1 MELFQVFNHPEPS
14 TSHIT
19 ISADATT
26 AATYDDLDNTVRF
39 WKLQTDPLQPQVL
52 PAQRAI
58 ILSVV
63 LSPDGSTAFI
73 ATHDSW
79 VSRWEIGT
87 LKRKVTYSQAA
98 LVRRM
103 VLSDDGQTLVT
114 SGSDNLV
121 RIWETETGHERQT
134 LRAHPGIPSA
144 VALAADSMSLATV
157 SAEGAVRVRPTLSA
171 DVKNRLLHQG
181 IVIDVAVSPDGKTL
195 ATTDPNH
202 HLVKLWEMPSQK
214 WIDTFEGKQ
223 KPAFSPDG
231 KWLALMSFE
240 HSFEGQLKLWDRSTT
255 PYGSPAAFDVGSV
268 GVGRHLNFSHNSKIL
283 AFRGK
288 NDAVTL
294 WDVDKRE
301 VTFTLPKHSVA
312 CPTAFGA
319 GDKVI
324 ATASDGWIRIWD
336 VASGRLLAP
345 IPDQSKDIRCICFS
359 PKGEFLAATSGD
371 AELRWWDVSD
381 PTKPHELTP
390 LRGHTDEIHGVAFSP
405 DGTMLATGSY
415 DGTLRLW
422 DVAGGRQL
430 AMLRGHS
437 SVIESLAWSLDGT
450 TIYTGSGDASCRIWH
465 APSWA
470 EIDAEEVSP
479 ATAGQLPD
487 AMRGAES
494 GGDRLRR
501 IELDEQSHQLARAP

>member
-1 MELFQVFNHPEPS
+1 MFDHPEPS

-26 AATYDDLDNTVRF
+26 AATYDDLDNTVKF
-39 WKLQTDPLQPQVL
+39 WRLPTDRSPPQVL
-52 PAQRAI
+52 PEQRAI
-58 ILSVV
+58 VLSVV

-73 ATHDSW
+73 ATHDSR
-79 VSRWEIGT
+79 VSRWEIAT
-87 LKRKVTYSQAA
+87 LQRKVTYSQTA

-114 SGSDNLV
+114 TGSDNLV
-121 RIWETETGHERQT
+121 RVWETETGHELQM
-134 LRAHPGIPSA
+134 LRAHPGIPA
-144 VALAADSMSLATV
+144 VVEMAADSMSLATV
-157 SAEGAVRVRPTLSA
+157 CAEGVLRVRPILSA
-171 DVKNRLLHQG
+171 DVQNRLLHQG
-181 IVIDVAVSPDGKTL
+181 IVVDVAVSPDGQTL

-223 KPAFSPDG
+223 KPAFSRDG

-240 HSFEGQLKLWDRSTT
+240 ESTEGQLKLWDRSTT
-255 PYGSPAAFDVGSV
+255 PYESSAQFDVGSV
-268 GVGRHLNFSHNSKIL
+268 GIGRHLSFSRNSKIL

-288 NDAVTL
+288 NDSVTL
-294 WDVDKRE
+294 WDIDKRE
-301 VTFTLPKHSVA
+301 VTFTLPEHSDS

-336 VASGRLLAP
+336 VASGQRLAK
-345 IPDQSKDIRCICFS
+345 IPGQSGDIRCICFS
-359 PKGEFLAATSGD
+359 PKGEFLVATSGNT
-371 AELRWWDVSD
+371 ELRRWDVAD
-381 PTKPHELTP
+381 PLEPRELPP
-390 LRGHTDEIHGVAFSP
+390 LRGHTDEVHGVAFSP

-422 DVAGGRQL
+422 DMAGGRQL
-430 AMLRGHS
+430 AALRGHS
-437 SVIESLAWSLDGT
+437 SVIASLAWSPDGA
-450 TIYTGSGDASCRIWH
+450 TIYTGSGDTFCRIWH

-470 EIDAEEVSP
+470 EIEAEEVR
-479 ATAGQLPD
+479 PD
-487 AMRGAES
+487 AAG
-494 GGDRLRR
+494 L
-501 IELDEQSHQLARAP
+501 LP